1 MKITEKDWKTMF
13 EWACLGLGVALGL
26 CVVCAI
32 FPPAPLQEYPYK
44 LEKQKDYSAFHVDTT
59 VFPMAAIDQMITVLE
74 DNGVNAEAIVF
85 VKNRKPVSQI
95 KLDPMVIK
103 PPEKEEEKK

>member
-1 MKITEKDWKTMF
+1 MRIAGKDWREIFLGTG
-13 EWACLGLGVALGL
+13 LGLGVTLGL
-26 CVVCAI
+26 AFIFTV

-44 LEKQKDYSAFHVDTT
+44 LEKQKEYIAFHVDTT
-59 VFPMAAIDQMITVLE
+59 DFPMVVIDQMIAVFK
-74 DNGVNAEAIVF
+74 DNEIKAEAIVF

-95 KLDPMVIK
+95 KLGPMVIK